1 MSKVN
6 ILNGIK
12 SKYIL
17 AEIFKNLSKDKY
29 FKIINYNKNIQQK
42 LDLQLTDYI
51 NYYEELLKIEIE
63 IFFLTLCQIMK

>member
-63 IFFLTLCQIMK
+63 IFFLTFCQIMK

>member
-51 NYYEELLKIEIE
+51 N
-63 IFFLTLCQIMK
+63 